1 LRGVTVSEATP
12 MTLADEPVSRAAVYT
27 RISRD
32 FTGAVAG
39 VARQE
44 QDCREKAA
52 SLGWEVAEVFSD
64 NDTSAYSGK
73 RRPRYE
79 AMLG

>member
-1 LRGVTVSEATP
+1 